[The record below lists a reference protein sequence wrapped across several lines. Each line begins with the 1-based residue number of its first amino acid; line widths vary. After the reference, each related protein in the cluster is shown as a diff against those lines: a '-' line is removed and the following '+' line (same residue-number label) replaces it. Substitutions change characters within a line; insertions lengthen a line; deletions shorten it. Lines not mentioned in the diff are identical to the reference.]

1 MADKYDSVEAKL
13 DLMIR
18 LQALSLVK
26 DFATMREKIL
36 FLGGAGLQPKT
47 IADLL
52 QTTSNHVNVTL
63 STARNKKRKAADSL
77 GGNL

>member
-1 MADKYDSVEAKL
+1 MANEYDGVAAKL
-13 DLMIR
+13 DLLIR

-26 DFATMREKIL
+26 DFGTMREKIL
-36 FLGGAGLQPKT
+36 FLGSAGLQPKA

-63 STARNKKRKAADSL
+63 STARRKNKPIE
-77 GGNL
+77 

>member
-1 MADKYDSVEAKL
+1 MAGEYDGMEGKL
-13 DLMIR
+13 DLLIR

-36 FLGGAGLQPKT
+36 FLAGAGLQPKM

-52 QTTSNHVNVTL
+52 KTTSNHVSVTL
-63 STARNKKRKAADSL
+63 STARSKNSKATI
-77 GGNL
+77 

>member
-1 MADKYDSVEAKL
+1 MAAEIDGVEAKL
-13 DLMIR
+13 DLLIR

-52 QTTSNHVNVTL
+52 QTTSNHVSVAL
-63 STARNKKRKAADSL
+63 SMARKKSKSTE
-77 GGNL
+77 